1 MVTTVVVEVQ
11 QCEHVQVDSIAMM
24 TLDSKRL
31 SALLTFIALVDL
43 ANQSHAISN
52 IHALPELKSKSSARM
67 VSMSI
72 LSHRPTVVKTYVLC
86 AHQVHTRFLKPW
98 AANHVL
104 QAICVME
111 VLTRIPQSQ

>member
-1 MVTTVVVEVQ
+1 
-11 QCEHVQVDSIAMM
+11 
-24 TLDSKRL
+24 
-31 SALLTFIALVDL
+31 
-43 ANQSHAISN
+43 
-52 IHALPELKSKSSARM
+52 M

-72 LSHRPTVVKTYVLC
+72 LDHRPTVVKTYVLC
-86 AHQVHTRFLKPW
+86 VHQVHTRFLKLW

>member
-1 MVTTVVVEVQ
+1 
-11 QCEHVQVDSIAMM
+11 
-24 TLDSKRL
+24 
-31 SALLTFIALVDL
+31 
-43 ANQSHAISN
+43 
-52 IHALPELKSKSSARM
+52 M

-72 LSHRPTVVKTYVLC
+72 LDHRPTVVKTYVLC
-86 AHQVHTRFLKPW
+86 VHQVHTRFLKPW